1 MRNYLKQRIIF
12 IDERGQLKQSS
23 KSDVLHKVHRLLM
36 RADLV
41 PYLGSRSVVLQ
52 MKVSNLGWKVLDLA
66 DEELKD
72 SIENDYT
79 PY

>member
-1 MRNYLKQRIIF
+1 
-12 IDERGQLKQSS
+12 
-23 KSDVLHKVHRLLM
+23 M